1 MSVIIKNYW
10 KFFKRKHYKIYA
22 IQKDEKNLL
31 IKLVPTMLYNEKIK
45 KDI

>member
-1 MSVIIKNYW
+1 MSAIIKNYW
-10 KFFKRKHYKIYA
+10 KFFKREYYKIYV